1 VKVLCS
7 SVLGIE
13 ALVVLLATSLA
24 TSNGSVANTTL
35 AWIAGFTLMLLLI
48 LAIGTLRRPWGL
60 SVGWA
65 MQVLVLATSIV
76 VGWTMLVVGLVFVA
90 LWFTAI
96 WIGQRVETQRAN
108 EREAAGGSAAA
119 E

>member
-1 VKVLCS
+1 MKILCS

-24 TSNGSVANTTL
+24 TSNGAVSNTTA
-35 AWIAGFTLMLLLI
+35 AWTAGFALMALLI

-60 SVGWA
+60 TVGWV
-65 MQVLVLATSIV
+65 MQLLVLATSIV
-76 VGWTMLVVGLVFVA
+76 VGWTMLVVGIVFVA
-90 LWFTAI
+90 LWVTAI
-96 WIGQRVETQRAN
+96 WIGHRVEAQKAA
-108 EREAAGGSAAA
+108 EQEAPDRRGGS